1 MTNIEVGWEGQKV
14 GSSTMKMTDVTKVA
28 KAEIVALVK
37 QTGRPLALDLILTKC
52 CVMLLTRCTH
62 AFFCRAEFSLER

>member
-37 QTGRPLALDLILTKC
+37 QTGRPLALDTY
-52 CVMLLTRCTH
+52 
-62 AFFCRAEFSLER
+62 